1 MCSLKV
7 RFSQNAE
14 RRGVYSYA
22 LKAEV
27 IEADGISPKIFVYHQ
42 SPSGLDG
49 NTFAEFSHVASP
61 VDMQEIPED
70 AASEI
75 VPWYRSD
82 KVVVWFRC
90 VSDVDLAKQ
99 MFVDDI
105 ADLQKGFGVLAS
117 ANSFDR
123 QTTVEFSG
131 SGIVSPVNQ

>member
-14 RRGVYSYA
+14 RRGVYFYA
-22 LKAEV
+22 LKVEV
-27 IEADGISPKIFVYHQ
+27 LEASGISPKIFVFHQ
-42 SPSGLDG
+42 SPAGLDG

-61 VDMQEIPED
+61 LEMQEVPED

-82 KVVVWFRC
+82 KVTVWFRC
-90 VSDVDLAKQ
+90 VSDLRMAKQ

-105 ADLQKGFGVLAS
+105 S
-117 ANSFDR
+117 ALRRNIGILSSEDSFDK
-123 QTTVEFSG
+123 QTTVEFSE
-131 SGIVSPVNQ
+131 SGVSAI